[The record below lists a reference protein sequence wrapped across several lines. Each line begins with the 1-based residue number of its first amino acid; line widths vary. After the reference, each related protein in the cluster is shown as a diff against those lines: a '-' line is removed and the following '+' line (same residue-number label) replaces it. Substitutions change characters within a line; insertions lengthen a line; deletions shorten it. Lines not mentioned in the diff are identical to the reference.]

1 MRFGRIICMSAIATC
16 IAFSS
21 FAQGLPKAN
30 KPEDVGFS
38 SERLKRVTD
47 AFQSEVDKGAIP
59 GAVVLIA
66 RNGKIAYFEAFG
78 FQNRENKEPMK
89 TDAIFRIASMSKPI
103 TSVAV
108 MMLVEE
114 GKIQLLDPVSH
125 YLPEFK
131 GVQVGIE
138 KLNTTTGNSELIGEP
153 PRQEM
158 TIQDLLRHTSG
169 LTYGIFGKSLVKQAY
184 NEANLFDRNQ
194 TLAEF
199 VSKIAKLP
207 LAYHPGTTWE
217 YSHST
222 DVLGRIVEVVSG
234 VTLDQFVADRI
245 AKPLGLSDTG
255 FYVPSREARPA
266 R

>member
-1 MRFGRIICMSAIATC
+1 
-16 IAFSS
+16 
-21 FAQGLPKAN
+21 
-30 KPEDVGFS
+30 
-38 SERLKRVTD
+38 
-47 AFQSEVDKGAIP
+47 
-59 GAVVLIA
+59 
-66 RNGKIAYFEAFG
+66 
-78 FQNRENKEPMK
+78 
-89 TDAIFRIASMSKPI
+89 
-103 TSVAV
+103 
-108 MMLVEE
+108 
-114 GKIQLLDPVSH
+114 
-125 YLPEFK
+125 
-131 GVQVGIE
+131 
-138 KLNTTTGNSELIGEP
+138 
-153 PRQEM
+153 M

-169 LTYGIFGKSLVKQAY
+169 LTYGIFGKSLVKQAC

-255 FYVPSREARPA
+255 FYVPNEKVDRIAETQIDPATGKRWPTIDVAKRPTWMSGGA
-266 R
+266 GMVSTASDYGRFAQMLLSGWGT

>member
-1 MRFGRIICMSAIATC
+1 MRFGRVICMSAIATC
-16 IAFSS
+16 VAFS
-21 FAQGLPKAN
+21 ALGQGLPKAN

-66 RNGKIAYFEAFG
+66 RNGKIAYFGAFG
-78 FQNRENKEPMK
+78 FRNRENKEPMK

-114 GKIQLLDPVSH
+114 GKIQLLDPVSR

-131 GVQVGIE
+131 GVQVGVE

-169 LTYGIFGKSLVKQAY
+169 LTYGIFGNSLVKQAY

-199 VSKIAKLP
+199 V
-207 LAYHPGTTWE
+207 
-217 YSHST
+217 
-222 DVLGRIVEVVSG
+222 
-234 VTLDQFVADRI
+234 
-245 AKPLGLSDTG
+245 
-255 FYVPSREARPA
+255 
-266 R
+266 